1 MNIFNKIFSLL
12 GTAVFLFYGYAWL
25 FISEEYFMSMI
36 IGFLVACH
44 HYLHYKH
51 VKQILRERALN
62 YMVMDAV
69 HAAWGAEG
77 VKRLATV
84 AGQRFIDNAPDDIK
98 RDCAETVK
106 ESLEELDNFV
116 KDSSDQD
123 AHRRK

>member
-1 MNIFNKIFSLL
+1 MNTFNKIFSLL

-25 FISEEYFMSMI
+25 FVSEEYFMCMI
-36 IGFLVACH
+36 IGLLIAGH
-44 HYLHYKH
+44 HYMHYKH
-51 VKQILRERALN
+51 ITQIQRERALN

-77 VKRLATV
+77 IRRLATV
-84 AGQRFIDNAPDDIK
+84 AGQRFIDNAPDSIK

-116 KDSSDQD
+116 KDGT
-123 AHRRK
+123 RKDNEGK